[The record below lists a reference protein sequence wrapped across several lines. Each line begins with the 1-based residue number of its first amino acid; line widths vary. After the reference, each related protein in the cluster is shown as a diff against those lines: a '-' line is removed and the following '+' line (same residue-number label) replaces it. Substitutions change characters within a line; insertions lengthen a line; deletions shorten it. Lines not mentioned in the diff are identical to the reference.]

1 MTSIQVNMLFVR
13 FYSKICFDHSK
24 QPFNMYKIHQNFSD
38 NIQLAAK
45 HLQLGNVIALPTDTI
60 YGLAANAQDKEAILK
75 LYKIK
80 GREFTKPLS
89 ICVSSI
95 DQIQIYAQI
104 DHLPKNLLNDFLPG
118 PVTIILNRT
127 QNLNSQLNP
136 STRKVG
142 VRIPKYDFVQQL
154 TARLDAP
161 IALTSANKSNQASST
176 SVDEFS
182 LLWNRVDAVFD
193 GGVTGNSKSG
203 STIIDLSEHGRYE
216 ILREGCYLKES
227 LHILKKYYQ

>member
-1 MTSIQVNMLFVR
+1 
-13 FYSKICFDHSK
+13 
-24 QPFNMYKIHQNFSD
+24 MYKIHQNFND
-38 NIQLAAK
+38 CVQLAAK
-45 HLQLGNVIALPTDTI
+45 HIQLGNVIALPTDTI
-60 YGLAANAQDKEAILK
+60 YGLAANAQDREAVLK

-95 DQIQIYAQI
+95 NKIQTYAEI
-104 DHLPKNLLNDFLPG
+104 DHLPRNLLNDFLPG

-127 QNLNSQLNP
+127 ENLNSHLNP
-136 STRKVG
+136 STYKVG
-142 VRIPKYDFVQQL
+142 IRIPKCDFVQQL
-154 TARLDAP
+154 TTCFYAP
-161 IALTSANKSNQASST
+161 IALTSANNSNQVSST

-193 GGVTGNSKSG
+193 GGVTGNNKLG
-203 STIIDLSEHGRYE
+203 STIIDLSEHGKYE

-227 LHILKKYYQ
+227 LDILKKYYQ

>member
-1 MTSIQVNMLFVR
+1 MLFVR
-13 FYSKICFDHSK
+13 LNSRICSSQSK
-24 QPFNMYKIHQNFSD
+24 QLFNMYKVHENFND
-38 NIQLAAK
+38 NVQLAAK
-45 HLQLGNVIALPTDTI
+45 HIQLGNVIALPTDTI
-60 YGLAANAQDKEAILK
+60 YGLAANAQDREAILK

-95 DQIQIYAQI
+95 NQIPTYAEI
-104 DHLPKNLLNDFLPG
+104 DHLPKNLLNNFLPG

-127 QNLNSQLNP
+127 DNLNSHLNP
-136 STRKVG
+136 STCKVG
-142 VRIPKYDFVQQL
+142 IRIPDYDFVQQL
-154 TARLDAP
+154 TARLNTP

-193 GGVTGNSKSG
+193 GGVTGKDKSG
-203 STIIDLSEHGRYE
+203 STIIDLSEPGKYE
-216 ILREGCYLKES
+216 ILREGCFMNES
-227 LHILKKYYQ
+227 IDILKKYYQ